1 MKQAI
6 ILLALIFS
14 LPMLACNLASSDPTV
29 PPASTA
35 VPIGGN
41 ALTPSPTSGNVV
53 FVTATPQNNNATAIP
68 TATQFQQASTSFPTT
83 AASPVMSGLS
93 FSTSAGGTNQ
103 TTFANGTTEV
113 FARWN
118 YSNVPIGTNMH
129 REWYRDGVLV
139 ASRDEAW
146 SANWGTT
153 GRLTHISLYDYAEG
167 LDAGNYYVSI
177 SLPSYGLT
185 IDGNFTIASGPASL
199 SNLTASMSSDGEAM
213 TLMPYGT
220 QEVFIRF
227 DFTNVPAG
235 TTMQRQWYRNGTAV
249 AIRDESWSANWGST
263 GRLTHISLYDYDS
276 GYGLEPGSYKV
287 VVSLPDLTV
296 TPIETT
302 FTIESNVGPSF
313 VDMYFSDSP
322 TGAAMT
328 SFPSGT
334 KRVYAI
340 WDYSH
345 IPVGAQMKRVW
356 YRNDQ
361 EFVNRT
367 VAWDFSV
374 YGTEGTVKDV
384 FIFDDISGL
393 SDGEYDV
400 EISLVGQT
408 TKVTGSFKIGS

>member
-6 ILLALIFS
+6 VLLALILS
-14 LPMLACNLASSDPTV
+14 LPMLACNLASADPTV

-53 FVTATPQNNNATAIP
+53 FVTATPQNNNATTFP
-68 TATQFQQASTSFPTT
+68 TATQFQAATSFPTT
-83 AASPVMSGLS
+83 AASPAMSGLS

-103 TTFANGTTEV
+103 TSFANGTTEV

-129 REWYRDGVLV
+129 REWYRDGVLI

-146 SANWGTT
+146 SANWGVT
-153 GRLTHISLYDYAEG
+153 GRLTHISLYDYTEG
-167 LDAGNYYVSI
+167 LDAGNYYVSV
-177 SLPSYGLT
+177 SLPSYG
-185 IDGNFTIASGPASL
+185 IKVDGNFTIVSGPASL
-199 SNLTASMSSDGEAM
+199 SNLSVSMTSDGEDM
-213 TLMPYGT
+213 TTMPYGT

-227 DFTNVPAG
+227 DFANVPVG
-235 TTMQRQWYRNGTAV
+235 TKMQRQWYRNDVAV
-249 AIRDESWSANWGST
+249 AIRDENWSANWGST

-276 GYGLEPGSYKV
+276 GYGLEPGNYKV
-287 VVSLPDLTV
+287 VVWLPDILNAAL
-296 TPIETT
+296 ETT
-302 FTIESNVGPSF
+302 FTIESNLGPNF
-313 VDMYFSDSP
+313 TGLYFSNSP
-322 TGAAMT
+322 TGASMT

-356 YRNDQ
+356 YRDDQ

-367 VAWDFSV
+367 VAWDFSA
-374 YGTEGTVKDV
+374 YGTAGTVEDV

-393 SDGEYDV
+393 SDGAYEV
-400 EISLVGQT
+400 EISLVGQPT
-408 TKVTGSFKIGS
+408 VVTGTFKIGP